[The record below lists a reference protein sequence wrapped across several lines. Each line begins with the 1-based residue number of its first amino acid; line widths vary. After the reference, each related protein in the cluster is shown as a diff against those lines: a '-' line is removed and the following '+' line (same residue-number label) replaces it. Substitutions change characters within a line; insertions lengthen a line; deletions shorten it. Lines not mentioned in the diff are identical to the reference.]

1 MKRVFPAIWLTSRAI
16 AIMLFLALLLAIA
29 SVVPALL
36 GALYAGVAIFVAAI
50 AADVALGPTQGTL
63 RVVRRPVP
71 PLALA
76 RDAELTYD
84 VVNRARIPIAVGV
97 IETPVAIVD
106 FAEAAV
112 RASVP
117 ARAETSVTLACRP
130 RERGLARFD
139 TLYAWAENRIG
150 LLRRRYRTAASED
163 ARVMPD
169 LSAVEGSGS
178 LAKRRTL
185 VEAGL
190 RRMRL
195 RGGGSDF
202 ESLREYAPGDGFRLV
217 DWKAT
222 ARRGRM
228 MVAQYDVERSQNVI
242 VALDCGRLMTPR
254 VGRARKL
261 DFAVTAALSVLRVA
275 ETANDNVGLVAFAA
289 RTLVDVAPHR
299 GSAHYRALARASYDL
314 QPRFE
319 EPDYETAFA
328 ALRRRQS
335 KRSMFV
341 LFTDI
346 FDPVTSAAILAAVS
360 TLVPRHVVV
369 CVLMNDAAIETALDA
384 TPLTARDAYRTSVAM
399 TLADERATAIA
410 ILRARGVIV
419 VDVPAPRLTLA
430 LIDAYLD
437 VKARGVL

>member
-1 MKRVFPAIWLTSRAI
+1 M
-16 AIMLFLALLLAIA
+16 
-29 SVVPALL
+29 
-36 GALYAGVAIFVAAI
+36 
-50 AADVALGPTQGTL
+50 
-63 RVVRRPVP
+63 
-71 PLALA
+71 
-76 RDAELTYD
+76 
-84 VVNRARIPIAVGV
+84 
-97 IETPVAIVD
+97 
-106 FAEAAV
+106 
-112 RASVP
+112 
-117 ARAETSVTLACRP
+117 
-130 RERGLARFD
+130 
-139 TLYAWAENRIG
+139 
-150 LLRRRYRTAASED
+150 
-163 ARVMPD
+163 
-169 LSAVEGSGS
+169 
-178 LAKRRTL
+178 
-185 VEAGL
+185 
-190 RRMRL
+190 
-195 RGGGSDF
+195 
-202 ESLREYAPGDGFRLV
+202 
-217 DWKAT
+217 
-222 ARRGRM
+222 
-228 MVAQYDVERSQNVI
+228 
-242 VALDCGRLMTPR
+242 
-254 VGRARKL
+254 
-261 DFAVTAALSVLRVA
+261 
-275 ETANDNVGLVAFAA
+275 VAFAA
-289 RTLVDVAPHR
+289 RTLVDVAPRR

-410 ILRARGVIV
+410 ILRARGVIA